1 MIAWGGRFSAR
12 IRKVRFPK
20 ALLQL
25 HCQPMERDVI
35 HLILLA
41 LLAGVIALIALILIV
56 ARLSHR
62 LPRGPFPASRTRTAP
77 QGGAIAQALRARL
90 ATVPAGK
97 STVQILPDPLAA
109 LAARLELIAAAETSL
124 DLQYYIWQNDVAGAL
139 MLRAVRRAAAR
150 GVRVRLLIDD
160 NGTAGMDRVLAAL
173 DQMPGVEVRLFN
185 PFPIRRARVLGYLSD
200 FRRLNRRMHNKAMI
214 VDGHIAILGG
224 RNIGDDY
231 FDPES
236 ETGLYMDMDVAVAG
250 PIVPSVCQQ
259 FDLYWNAH
267 PAIPAGLMLGD
278 CSEAEAKALL
288 QDEETR
294 LSSPKASA
302 YRDTLQARER
312 TQAILGPDA
321 KTILGEAQL
330 IYDPP
335 AKIRGMMRGRKLLW
349 QHLIRA
355 LGQPAQELLLI
366 TPYLVP
372 TRTGVRFLRRIA
384 RTGVTIKV
392 LTNSYAATDVPI
404 VHSGYAH
411 RRRAML
417 RAGLEIYEFAPD
429 ATAERARGMRPGQ
442 FVGSAIKGTS
452 PFSRNK
458 LHAKVFA
465 VDRARVFI
473 GSFNL
478 DPRSMRL
485 NTELGVVISAPEIA
499 ERISDSF
506 AQFIPE
512 RAWRVRLS
520 RTQQLRWSRPGQPE
534 LKREPGVPWT
544 HRVFL
549 AIAQRLPIEWML

>member
-1 MIAWGGRFSAR
+1 
-12 IRKVRFPK
+12 
-20 ALLQL
+20 
-25 HCQPMERDVI
+25 MERDLI
-35 HLILLA
+35 HLVLWA
-41 LLAGVIALIALILIV
+41 LLAGVITLIALTLVV

-62 LPRGPFPASRTRTAP
+62 RPRGPFASGQTLIAP
-77 QGGAIAQALRARL
+77 ESGVIAQALRARL
-90 ATVPAGK
+90 ADAPKDK
-97 STVQILPDPLAA
+97 SAVQLLADPVDAF
-109 LAARLELIAAAETSL
+109 AARLELIAAAEVSL
-124 DLQYYIWQNDVAGAL
+124 DLQYYIWQNDTAGAL
-139 MLRAVRRAAAR
+139 MLRAVREAAAR

-160 NGTAGMDRVLAAL
+160 NGTAGMDRILAAL
-173 DQMPGVEVRLFN
+173 DQMPEIEVRLFN

-200 FRRLNRRMHNKAMI
+200 FRRLNRRMHNKAM
-214 VDGHIAILGG
+214 VADGRIAILGG

-231 FDPES
+231 FDPNSES
-236 ETGLYMDMDVAVAG
+236 GLFMDMDVAVSG
-250 PIVPSVCQQ
+250 PIVPTVCEQ
-259 FDLYWNAH
+259 FDLYWNAI
-267 PAIPAGLMLGD
+267 PAIPARLMLGI
-278 CSEAEAKALL
+278 CPEAEAAALL
-288 QDEETR
+288 QKAELR
-294 LSSPKASA
+294 LSASEA
-302 YRDTLQARER
+302 RTYRDTLQASER
-312 TQAILGPDA
+312 SFAILGADA
-321 KTILGEAQL
+321 KVILAEAQL

-335 AKIRGMMRGRKLLW
+335 AKIRGMIRGRKLLW
-349 QHLIRA
+349 QCLIGA
-355 LGQPAQELLLI
+355 LGQPSQELLLI

-372 TRTGVRFLRRIA
+372 TRTGVRLLRRIA

-392 LTNSYAATDVPI
+392 LTNSYATTDVPI

-417 RAGLEIYEFAPD
+417 RAGLELYEYAPD
-429 ATAERARGMRPGQ
+429 AEAEHARGMRPGQ
-442 FVGSAIKGTS
+442 FMGSAIKGTS

-512 RAWRVRLS
+512 RAWQVRLS
-520 RTQQLRWSRPGQPE
+520 RAQRLRWSRPGQPE
-534 LKREPGVPWT
+534 LKREPGVPRT

>member
-1 MIAWGGRFSAR
+1 
-12 IRKVRFPK
+12 
-20 ALLQL
+20 
-25 HCQPMERDVI
+25 MEQDLI
-35 HLILLA
+35 HLVLWAI
-41 LLAGVIALIALILIV
+41 LAGVIILIALTLLV

-62 LPRGPFPASRTRTAP
+62 RPRGPFAAAQTRIAP
-77 QGGAIAQALRARL
+77 ESGVIARALQSRL
-90 ATVPAGK
+90 AKAPKDK
-97 STVQILPDPLAA
+97 SAVQLLADPVDA
-109 LAARLELIAAAETSL
+109 LAARLELIAAAEVSL
-124 DLQYYIWQNDVAGAL
+124 DLQYYIWQNDTAGAL
-139 MLRAVRRAAAR
+139 MLRAVRKAAAR

-160 NGTAGMDRVLAAL
+160 NGTAGMDRTLAAL
-173 DQMPGVEVRLFN
+173 DQMPGIDVRLFN

-200 FRRLNRRMHNKAMI
+200 FRRLNRRMHNKAM
-214 VDGHIAILGG
+214 VADGRIAILGG
-224 RNIGDDY
+224 RNIGEDY
-231 FDPES
+231 FDPDS

-250 PIVPSVCQQ
+250 PIIETIGEQ
-259 FDLYWNAH
+259 FDLYWNAQL
-267 PAIPAGLMLGD
+267 AIPAELMLGT
-278 CSEAEAKALL
+278 CPETEAKALL
-288 QDEETR
+288 QDEELR
-294 LSSPKASA
+294 LSAPEASR
-302 YRDTLQARER
+302 YRDTLQTRER
-312 TQAILGPDA
+312 AHAILDA
-321 KTILGEAQL
+321 KTKVILAEAQL
-330 IYDPP
+330 IYDHP
-335 AKIRGMMRGRKLLW
+335 AKIRGMLRGRKLLW
-349 QHLIRA
+349 QYLIRA

-372 TRTGVRFLRRIA
+372 TRNGVRFLRRIA

-417 RAGLEIYEFAPD
+417 RAGLEIYEYAPV
-429 ATAERARGMRPGQ
+429 AEAEHARGMRPGQ
-442 FVGSAIKGTS
+442 FMGSAIKGTS

-499 ERISDSF
+499 TQISDSF

-520 RTQQLRWSRPGQPE
+520 RAQQLRWSRPGQPE
-534 LKREPGVPWT
+534 LKSEPGVPWT

>member
-1 MIAWGGRFSAR
+1 
-12 IRKVRFPK
+12 
-20 ALLQL
+20 
-25 HCQPMERDVI
+25 MERDLI
-35 HLILLA
+35 HLVVWA
-41 LLAGVIALIALILIV
+41 LLACVITLIALTLLV

-62 LPRGPFPASRTRTAP
+62 RPRGPFASAQTQIAP
-77 QGGAIAQALRARL
+77 DSGAIARALRSRL
-90 ATVPAGK
+90 ANAPKDK
-97 STVQILPDPLAA
+97 SAVQLLSAPVDA
-109 LAARLELIAAAETSL
+109 LAARLELIAAAEVSL
-124 DLQYYIWQNDVAGAL
+124 DLQYYLWQNDIAGAL
-139 MLRAVRRAAAR
+139 MLRAVRKAAAR

-173 DQMPGVEVRLFN
+173 DQMPGIEVRLFN

-200 FRRLNRRMHNKAMI
+200 FRRLNRRMHNKAMV
-214 VDGHIAILGG
+214 VDGRVAILGG

-231 FDPES
+231 FDPKS
-236 ETGLYMDMDVAVAG
+236 ATGLYMDMDVAVAG
-250 PIVPSVCQQ
+250 PIVPPVCQQ
-259 FDLYWNAH
+259 FDVYWNAR
-267 PAIPAGLMLGD
+267 PAIPARLMLGD
-278 CSEAEAKALL
+278 CPKAEAEALL
-288 QDEETR
+288 KDEELR
-294 LSSPKASA
+294 LSAPEAST
-302 YRDTLQARER
+302 YRDTLQAHER
-312 TQAILGPDA
+312 MHAILGPDA
-321 KTILGEAQL
+321 KAILAEAQL

-349 QHLIRA
+349 QYLIRA

-384 RTGVTIKV
+384 RTGVSIKV

-417 RAGLEIYEFAPD
+417 RAGLEIYEYAPD
-429 ATAERARGMRPGQ
+429 AEAEHARGMRPGQ
-442 FVGSAIKGTS
+442 FMGSAIKGTS

-485 NTELGVVISAPEIA
+485 NTELGVVIAAPEIA
-499 ERISDSF
+499 SRISDSF

-512 RAWRVRLS
+512 RAWRVRLG
-520 RTQQLRWSRPGQPE
+520 RAQQLRWSRPGQPE